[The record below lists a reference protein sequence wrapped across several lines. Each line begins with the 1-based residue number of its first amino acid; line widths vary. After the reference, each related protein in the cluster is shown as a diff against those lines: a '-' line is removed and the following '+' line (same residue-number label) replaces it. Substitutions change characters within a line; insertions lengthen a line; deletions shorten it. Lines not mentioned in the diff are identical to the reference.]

1 MLVVYAPGDL
11 VSRGNTRVVII
22 STLFAAAFLVT
33 LLILI
38 VSYSIVTM
46 LTTPPGL

>member
-22 STLFAAAFLVT
+22 STLFTAAFLVT

-38 VSYSIVTM
+38 VYSIVTM